1 MNNED
6 MSDIFE
12 KLNSVIDKDKISPD
26 MINNLM
32 NMLGNSNG
40 ENKDNYD
47 NSENN
52 SSRALGGI
60 DIETLLKIK
69 TIMDKMNTHDDPRS
83 TLLQSLKPYLNENR
97 KNKIDQYIKLMN
109 MSKIIEILPFLGGDK
124 TNNGKQ

>member
-52 SSRALGGI
+52 SSRAPGGI

>member
-1 MNNED
+1 

-26 MINNLM
+26 MINKLM

-52 SSRALGGI
+52 SSRAPGGI

>member
-52 SSRALGGI
+52 SSRAPGGI
-60 DIETLLKIK
+60 DIETLLKKYIFQEK
-69 TIMDKMNTHDDPRS
+69 YCQSVP
-83 TLLQSLKPYLNENR
+83 LLVIYLT
-97 KNKIDQYIKLMN
+97 
-109 MSKIIEILPFLGGDK
+109 F
-124 TNNGKQ
+124 

>member
-52 SSRALGGI
+52 SSRAPGGI

-124 TNNGKQ
+124 TNNEKQ

>member
-1 MNNED
+1 

-52 SSRALGGI
+52 SSRAPGGI

-109 MSKIIEILPFLGGDK
+109 MSKVIEILPFLGGDK